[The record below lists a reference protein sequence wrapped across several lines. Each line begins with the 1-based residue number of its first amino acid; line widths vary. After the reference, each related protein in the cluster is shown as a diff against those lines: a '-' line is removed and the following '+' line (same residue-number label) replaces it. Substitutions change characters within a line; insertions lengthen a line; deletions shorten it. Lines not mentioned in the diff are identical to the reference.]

1 MLSSDRLQCIKLS
14 KHCETGCGIVGC
26 RRTSTIFC
34 LFVRGFCLMRRAL
47 VASHANHSVNGS
59 NIVLVLT
66 FGVSIGLCERP
77 VEHERRR

>member
-1 MLSSDRLQCIKLS
+1 
-14 KHCETGCGIVGC
+14 
-26 RRTSTIFC
+26 
-34 LFVRGFCLMRRAL
+34 MRRAL